1 MQRMSLGGWW
11 FCRSWKLKILIQHNM
26 SSVVHWAGI
35 HHDRWHLWEWCLFFF
50 LFFFFTARLNT
61 VEKRMER
68 EVSRSMDRRALFY
81 LFFFFTVTILI
92 DQLKV
97 QSAAYN
103 KIQRQRL
110 NIILAFY
117 IYRSSCC
124 TTVFLLQPRATQTK
138 QQLFLFWAARRQF
151 ARPLWLGL

>member
-1 MQRMSLGGWW
+1 MQRMNLGGWW

-50 LFFFFTARLNT
+50 LFFLLLDSIQWRRGWRGRWAGRWIVGLFF
-61 VEKRMER
+61 
-68 EVSRSMDRRALFY
+68 F
-81 LFFFFTVTILI
+81 FFFFTVTILI

-124 TTVFLLQPRATQTK
+124 TTVFLQQPRATQTK